1 MIALAKTFLI
11 SVSLLLITSSCGTQD
26 NKKNNA
32 IKNPNVVIIF
42 LDDAGYSDF
51 EPFQGA
57 KYNTPNV
64 VKLAKEGTVFTN
76 FHVPQAICSASR
88 AALLSGCYP
97 GRTKVFGAHK
107 PRENGLSTEFAIL
120 AEQLKKNNYA
130 TGWFGKWH
138 IGDVEGE
145 WPQDRGFDE
154 TGGLMYSN
162 DMWRYHPTD
171 PQTWGIH
178 PLQYWENGKVI
189 IEDVDS
195 LHQKNLTKWS
205 TESAVDFVE
214 KFKDK
219 PFFLYLAY
227 AMPHVPI
234 FCSDEFDG
242 KSGAGLY
249 GDVTMEL
256 DHGVGQ
262 VMDKLKEHGLEDNT
276 IVVFSS
282 DNGPWTVYGNHAG
295 TTPFKEAKATTFDG
309 GLRTQFIVKYPD
321 VIRKNEVSDKFL
333 YSIDIMPTILELT
346 GSPLPENEIDGENV
360 MGQLSGDENFIYQRN
375 YHAFSNGNN
384 FGGVFSKD
392 GRWKLHLPH
401 SYRHVIE
408 YGNDGLPGRY
418 RQKSI
423 ELTLYDMENDPY
435 ETTNVIEKYPEVADE
450 LFRYCE
456 MHVKVFYDEKE

>member
-1 MIALAKTFLI
+1 MIVPGKSLLT
-11 SVSLLLITSSCGTQD
+11 SVSLVLMTCSCGTQY
-26 NKKNNA
+26 NKKSNA
-32 IKNPNVVIIF
+32 IKRPNVVIIF

-57 KYNTPNV
+57 KYDTPNV
-64 VKLAKEGTVFTN
+64 AKLAKGGTIFTN

-88 AALLSGCYP
+88 AALLTGCYP

-107 PRENGLSTEFAIL
+107 PRENCLSTEFATL

-138 IGDVEGE
+138 LGDVEGE

-171 PQTWGIH
+171 PQTWGKH

-214 KFKDK
+214 KHKDK

-242 KSGAGLY
+242 ISGKGLY
-249 GDVTMEL
+249 GDVIMEL

-276 IVVFSS
+276 IVMFSS

-309 GLRTQFIVKYPD
+309 GLRTQFILKYPD
-321 VIRKNEVSDKFL
+321 VIRKNTVSDSFL

-346 GSPLPENEIDGENV
+346 GSPLPENEIDGK
-360 MGQLSGDENFIYQRN
+360 M
-375 YHAFSNGNN
+375 
-384 FGGVFSKD
+384 
-392 GRWKLHLPH
+392 
-401 SYRHVIE
+401 
-408 YGNDGLPGRY
+408 
-418 RQKSI
+418 
-423 ELTLYDMENDPY
+423 
-435 ETTNVIEKYPEVADE
+435 
-450 LFRYCE
+450 
-456 MHVKVFYDEKE
+456 